1 MGNIRFFDSDTDTV
15 SDRSA
20 GDRKRHREKVRN
32 AIKENLGNIIS
43 EESIIGQSGDK
54 KIKVPIKG
62 VKEFRFIFGT
72 NNPGV
77 AQGSGDEKPGDVI
90 PGSQE
95 RGSGT
100 GSPGSEPGEDIYET
114 EITLDELVELF
125 FEDLEL
131 PDLERKRLQLLPSER
146 LLKKKGY
153 RRQGVR
159 VRLSRKKTVVQ
170 RLKRRQATYRA
181 LSRNMHEMGDSLEG
195 KVHEESEVQ
204 SPEPGLPTSN
214 IHSKHLPFEKRFPF
228 HQDDLRYSRVKPDI
242 KHHSNAVI
250 FCIMDT
256 SGSMDMTKKYLARS
270 FYFLLYRFILTRY
283 QNVEVV
289 FISHHTEAKE
299 VTEEE
304 FFHRGESGGTHIS
317 SGYKKALEIIES
329 RYHPTLWN
337 IYAFHCSDGDNFD
350 EDNKEAIRSAQSL
363 AEVANL
369 FGYGEIKPHGSYSWS
384 SMLEL
389 YKNIHAD
396 NFVTVKIHEKE
407 DLWPAFRYF
416 LGKEKIKERE
426 KIG

>member
-1 MGNIRFFDSDTDTV
+1 MSIRTPADTV

-43 EESIIGQSGDK
+43 EEAIIGQSGDK

-62 VKEFRFIFGT
+62 IKEFRFIFGT

-95 RGSGT
+95 RGPGT

-114 EITLDELVELF
+114 EITLDELMELF

-131 PDLERKRLQLLPSER
+131 PDLERKKLRLLPAER

-153 RRQGVR
+153 RRQGIR
-159 VRLSRKKTVVQ
+159 VRLAKKKTVIQ
-170 RLKRRQATYRA
+170 RLKRRQATQRA
-181 LSRNMHEMGDSLEG
+181 LTRLLEQGDISLE
-195 KVHEESEVQ
+195 
-204 SPEPGLPTSN
+204 SPTELMGTGE
-214 IHSKHLPFEKRFPF
+214 EKRFPF

-242 KHHSNAVI
+242 KQHSNAVI

-289 FISHHTEAKE
+289 FISHHTKAKE
-299 VTEEE
+299 VTEDE
-304 FFHRGESGGTHIS
+304 FFHKGESGGTHIS

-350 EDNKEAIRSAQSL
+350 EDNKEAVRTAQSL
-363 AEVANL
+363 AEVSNL
-369 FGYGEIKPHGSYSWS
+369 FGYGEIKPYSTFSWS
-384 SMLEL
+384 SMMEL
-389 YKNIHAD
+389 FKQVPAD
-396 NFVTVKIHEKE
+396 NFVMVKIQGREE
-407 DLWPAFRYF
+407 LWPAFRAF
-416 LGKEKIKERE
+416 LSKER
-426 KIG
+426 K